1 MITGPWGSPIWAAPQ
16 NHPPAGM
23 HSASLGRTILSMQMN
38 QGGTV
43 QLEQLTAMTILV
55 IDKSEQEHS
64 KILEQL
70 ARAGH
75 RVVHASENKETIS
88 GLLDDRDRFAVPTV
102 LVYGA
107 ISVDQEQRRV
117 HVHGEVLTL
126 SRLEFD
132 LLVVLIESP
141 MRVLTH
147 GELSER
153 VWDSYEV
160 GLKAISVLA
169 SRLRRRV
176 IDAGGP
182 RVAEAV
188 HGVGY
193 RLACA

>member
-1 MITGPWGSPIWAAPQ
+1 
-16 NHPPAGM
+16 
-23 HSASLGRTILSMQMN
+23 MQMN

-70 ARAGH
+70 ERAGH
-75 RVVHASENKETIS
+75 RVVHASENQETIS

-102 LVYGA
+102 LVYGV

-117 HVHGEVLTL
+117 HVHGTPLTL

>member
-1 MITGPWGSPIWAAPQ
+1 
-16 NHPPAGM
+16 
-23 HSASLGRTILSMQMN
+23 
-38 QGGTV
+38 
-43 QLEQLTAMTILV
+43 
-55 IDKSEQEHS
+55 
-64 KILEQL
+64 
-70 ARAGH
+70 
-75 RVVHASENKETIS
+75 
-88 GLLDDRDRFAVPTV
+88 VPTV
-102 LVYGA
+102 LVYGV

-117 HVHGEVLTL
+117 HVHGTPLTL